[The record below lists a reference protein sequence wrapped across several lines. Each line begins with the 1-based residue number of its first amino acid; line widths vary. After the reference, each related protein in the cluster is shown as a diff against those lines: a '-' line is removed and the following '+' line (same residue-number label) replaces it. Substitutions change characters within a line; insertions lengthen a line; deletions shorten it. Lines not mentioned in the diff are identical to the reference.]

1 MKNSVKYFSVLL
13 VILLLSACSEDI
25 LMENPPHIQTAETI
39 YTSLDGFESGINGLY
54 ALVRQER
61 EGLSQE
67 STLVA
72 TLMMTGTDVIFSN
85 SKSGLAEP
93 SYNWDLNN
101 PNANGYDDIFL
112 WLYKT
117 VNAANTIINR
127 ADNPKV
133 DWKGDGNRDRVLAE
147 ARAIRAWAYRHLTYL
162 WGDVPLNL
170 EESSGSNI
178 KTDFER
184 TPIREVRRQMIAD
197 WSFAAAHLDSEP
209 SSQGRMTRGVP
220 MTYLAETYLALGMP
234 DSALY
239 WAELC
244 DADPAY
250 SLIVNRYG
258 VNSSKPGV
266 AFMDMFIPGNS
277 DRSEGNMES
286 LWTLQWEL
294 NVLGGGANLM
304 RREIGGKYERWSY
317 DADQMGRSRMA
328 NTEERG
334 GKGLGYLLPN
344 SYAIQL
350 YLSSSEAARQDQRAS
365 DHALR
370 RYFILDERDVI
381 STTTNV
387 YLGRPWQ
394 VGDTVWCAPL
404 GGRSAS
410 DPTTAGGY
418 NFYML
423 SDGRN
428 KNDWPYSLKWAQA
441 DPGLPEAKAQHNDQ
455 VYMRLAE
462 TILLKAEALHRLE
475 RNEEAAA
482 EINRLRDRANAK
494 PVTADE
500 ISLDFILEERSRELL
515 MEEHRRY
522 TLLRFGGMVFYDRTN
537 RYNYFYGLCE
547 NLTPRDSLLAIPQVV
562 IDANLT
568 VPMEQN
574 PGF

>member
-1 MKNSVKYFSVLL
+1 MKNPVKRYTIILI
-13 VILLLSACSEDI
+13 ILLLSACSEDI
-25 LMENPPHIQTAETI
+25 LFESPPHIQTAETI
-39 YTSLDGFESGINGLY
+39 YSNLEGFEAGVNGLY

-61 EGLSQE
+61 EGLTE
-67 STLVA
+67 ASTLVA

-85 SKSGLAEP
+85 SKSAMAEP

-101 PNANGYDDIFL
+101 PNANGYAEIFL
-112 WLYKT
+112 WLYQT

-127 ADNPKV
+127 AENP
-133 DWKGDGNRDRVLAE
+133 DINWKGDENKNRILSE

-184 TPIREVRRQMIAD
+184 TPIYNVRRQMISD
-197 WSFAAAHLDSEP
+197 WVFAASHLDSEP
-209 SSQGRMTRGVP
+209 YLQGRMTRGVP

-250 SLIVNRYG
+250 ALIVNRYG
-258 VNSSKPGV
+258 VNSQKPGV
-266 AFMDMFIPGNS
+266 PFMDMFIPGNS
-277 DRSEGNMES
+277 NRSEGNTES

-294 NVLGGGANLM
+294 NVLGGGNNLM
-304 RREIGGKYERWSY
+304 RRELGGKYERWSY
-317 DADQMGRSRMA
+317 DADQGGRSRLA

-334 GKGLGYLLPN
+334 GKGLGYILPT
-344 SYAIQL
+344 SYALRL
-350 YLSSSEAARQDQRAS
+350 YLSSSEEGKQDHRAS
-365 DHALR
+365 DVALR
-370 RYFILDERDVI
+370 RYFILDERDVV
-381 STTTNV
+381 STTLNV
-387 YLGRPWQ
+387 YLGRTWQ
-394 VGDTVWCAPL
+394 VGDTIWCAPL
-404 GGRSAS
+404 GDRSAG

-418 NFYML
+418 NFLML
-423 SDGRN
+423 ADGRN

-441 DPGLPEAKAQHNDQ
+441 DPGLPEAKPQHNDQ

-462 TILLKAEALHRLE
+462 TILLKAEALHRLG
-475 RNEEAAA
+475 RNDEAAT

-494 PVTADE
+494 RVTADE
-500 ISLDFILEERSRELL
+500 ITLDFILDERSRELL

-522 TLLRFGGMVFYDRTN
+522 TLLRFGGMVFYKRTN
-537 RYNYFYGLCE
+537 DYNYFYGLCE
-547 NLTPRDSLLAIPQVV
+547 NLTPRDSLLAIPQTV

-568 VPMEQN
+568 VPMKQN